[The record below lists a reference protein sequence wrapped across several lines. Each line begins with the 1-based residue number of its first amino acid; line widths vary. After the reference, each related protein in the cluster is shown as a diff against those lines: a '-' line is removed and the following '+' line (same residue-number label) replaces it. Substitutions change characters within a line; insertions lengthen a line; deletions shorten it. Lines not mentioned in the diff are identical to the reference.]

1 MGGALPTLTTYSLIS
16 PILGITSP
24 TPECG
29 KSTPAD
35 HHRRHGAACADSHQ
49 SHASTIFR
57 AVEKWRPTLL
67 IDEADTFL
75 TENQEMRGILNS
87 GHQKAG
93 AYVLRTVDTG
103 KGHEPQRYCT
113 WAPKAIAMIGKM
125 PATLTSRAIRIE
137 LQRKR
142 PGANVKPLRADRLD
156 HLTPLRQQAAR
167 WVADNQ
173 IQLGAIDPD
182 MPAEIGNR
190 TADNWR
196 PLIAIADVAGGEWPE
211 RAREIAKGDR
221 MPVQELGIMLLED
234 IQKIFADENT
244 DRISSA
250 NLANKL
256 VLEEDRPWVEY
267 HYGKPITPRQI
278 AELLEPFK
286 IAPHNIAVG
295 TTRPKGYLLQDFKDA
310 FANYTPDFAATPL
323 LRQKSAENDGK
334 KSATGFS
341 TVADENAPKPAEN
354 CESSGVA
361 AETPSPGDHT
371 QDPAPKAN
379 GHHVCTHCAEGE
391 KPDARLIKSII
402 PGRNQ
407 HGWVHNKCLLELTH
421 QHRQEASS

>member
-1 MGGALPTLTTYSLIS
+1 
-16 PILGITSP
+16 
-24 TPECG
+24 
-29 KSTPAD
+29 
-35 HHRRHGAACADSHQ
+35 
-49 SHASTIFR
+49 
-57 AVEKWRPTLL
+57 
-67 IDEADTFL
+67 
-75 TENQEMRGILNS
+75 
-87 GHQKAG
+87 
-93 AYVLRTVDTG
+93 
-103 KGHEPQRYCT
+103 
-113 WAPKAIAMIGKM
+113 M
-125 PATLTSRAIRIE
+125 P
-137 LQRKR
+137 
-142 PGANVKPLRADRLD
+142 P
-156 HLTPLRQQAAR
+156 
-167 WVADNQ
+167 
-173 IQLGAIDPD
+173 
-182 MPAEIGNR
+182 EIGNR

-196 PLIAIADVAGGEWPE
+196 TLIVIADVAGGEWPE

-295 TTRPKGYLLQDFKDA
+295 TTRPKGYLLRDFKDA
-310 FANYTPDFAATPL
+310 FGTYTPDFAATPL

-334 KSATGFS
+334 RSATGFS
-341 TVADENAPKPAEN
+341 TVADENAPKLAEN
-354 CESSGVA
+354 RESSGVA
-361 AETPSPGDHT
+361 AETPSPGGPT
-371 QDPAPKAN
+371 QNPPPKAN
-379 GHHVCTHCAEGE
+379 GHHICTHCAEGE

-407 HGWVHNKCLLELTH
+407 HGWVHKECLVELTR